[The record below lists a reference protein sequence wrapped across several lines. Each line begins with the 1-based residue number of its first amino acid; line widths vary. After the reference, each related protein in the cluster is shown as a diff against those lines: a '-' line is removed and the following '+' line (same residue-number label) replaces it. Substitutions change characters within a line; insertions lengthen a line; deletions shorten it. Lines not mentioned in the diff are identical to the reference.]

1 MLFFDHSVEI
11 PLAVLLHGTY
21 FFLRLLKIFNALV
34 FVAGGSVV
42 LGGLGGGGAGE
53 DKFSFLPLGVN
64 CLILGALHFLSTD
77 LWLDYIRFELD
88 HPDNKASTTGE
99 LYWRATKCLEGQ
111 YTEKFVGLHSLLQ
124 ARRV

>member
-1 MLFFDHSVEI
+1 MGEVLFFDHSIETL
-11 PLAVLLHGTY
+11 LAVLLHGTD
-21 FFLRLLKIFNALV
+21 FFCGFKKILIYWFLLV
-34 FVAGGSVV
+34 VVV
-42 LGGLGGGGAGE
+42 LFWRGAQWRIIL
-53 DKFSFLPLGVN
+53 SFLPLGVN
-64 CLILGALHFLSTD
+64 CLILGALHFVSTD

-111 YTEKFVGLHSLLQ
+111 YTEKFVGLHALLQ

>member
-1 MLFFDHSVEI
+1 MKSCSKEVSSLGEVLFFDHSVEI

-53 DKFSFLPLGVN
+53 DKFKFLTSG
-64 CLILGALHFLSTD
+64 S
-77 LWLDYIRFELD
+77 
-88 HPDNKASTTGE
+88 
-99 LYWRATKCLEGQ
+99 
-111 YTEKFVGLHSLLQ
+111 
-124 ARRV
+124 

>member
-1 MLFFDHSVEI
+1 MGEVLFFDHSIETL
-11 PLAVLLHGTY
+11 LAVLLHGTD
-21 FFLRLLKIFNALV
+21 FFCGFKKILIYWFLLLV
-34 FVAGGSVV
+34 VV
-42 LGGLGGGGAGE
+42 LFWRGAQWRIIL
-53 DKFSFLPLGVN
+53 SFLPLGVN
-64 CLILGALHFLSTD
+64 CLILGALHFVSTD